1 MATYTLTPT
10 PYQSVFDSNGDPVS
24 GALITTYLAGTS
36 TLTPT
41 YTTSSGTAN
50 ANPIVADGAGRFVA
64 YLDPA
69 VSYKFVI
76 TTAASVAIKTV
87 DNILA
92 VPSTI
97 DLDVTGVAGE
107 AIALGD
113 AVYLSDGTGGLT
125 AGRWYRTDADN
136 TYSSSAA
143 KTVGMAPAE
152 VASAATGSF
161 RLQGRLTGLSGL
173 TAGAGY
179 YASATA
185 GALTSTAPTNS
196 RFIGTADTTTTLV
209 LTPSLAATPTS
220 SIVTQASSA
229 TGAQADFALTTNVS
243 SLICTGAAPIFS
255 GFAAGV
261 AGQTVDVWFTGTTL
275 LQILTQNAGSVA
287 ANRVICP
294 STVGLTVGTNGCI
307 RLSYDT
313 TAARWHAAT
322 VAAGNPITRTFAAG
336 NYTNDGAAVWTVAAG
351 DVVTDSY
358 VQVNKMLTV
367 TERLTTT
374 DVSAA
379 TALELR
385 VTIPGGFTSTK
396 AVVIPNI
403 HGNNKASGY
412 FDDLGSTRAAAAGTT
427 FVCFRSTETSA
438 WSVSV
443 NQTQLAFVITIEV
456 D

>member
-1 MATYTLTPT
+1 MAYTLTPT
-10 PYQSVFDSNGDPVS
+10 PFQTVVDSNGNPYS

-36 TLTPT
+36 TLATT
-41 YTTSSGTAN
+41 YTTSAGTAN

-69 VSYKFVI
+69 VSYKFVY

-87 DNILA
+87 DNIAA
-92 VPSTI
+92 VPSDI
-97 DLDVTGVAGE
+97 DLDVTAVAGE
-107 AIALGD
+107 TIALGE
-113 AVYLSDGTGGLT
+113 AVYLSGGDGGLT

-143 KTVGMAPAE
+143 KTVGIAPAAI
-152 VASAATGSF
+152 ASAATGTV
-161 RLQGRLTGLSGL
+161 RLQGRITGLSGL
-173 TAGAGY
+173 TAGTAY

-185 GALTSTAPTNS
+185 GALTSTAPANS
-196 RFIGTADTTTTLV
+196 RFIGTADGTTTLI
-209 LTPSLAATPTS
+209 LTPSLAATPIG
-220 SIVTQASSA
+220 SIVTQASTA

-243 SLICTGAAPIFS
+243 TLVCTGAAPIFS

-261 AGQTVDVWFTGTTL
+261 AGQTVDIWFTGSTS

-307 RLSYDT
+307 RISYDT
-313 TAARWHAAT
+313 SAARWHAAT
-322 VAAGNPITRTFAAG
+322 VAAGNAITRTFAGG
-336 NYTNDGAAVWTVAAG
+336 NYTTNGAGGWTVASG
-351 DVVTDSY
+351 DAVTDSY
-358 VQVNKMLTV
+358 TQDNKLITV

-374 DVSAA
+374 TVTAA
-379 TALELR
+379 TGTELR

-396 AVVIPNI
+396 AVLATMSY
-403 HGNNKASGY
+403 GNNEPSGY
-412 FDDLGSTRAAAAGTT
+412 FTATGTVRAAAGGTT
-427 FVCFRSTETSA
+427 LVCFKSDETSA
-438 WSVSV
+438 WTASAD
-443 NQTQLAFVITIEV
+443 QTQIAFVVTLEV